1 MLKIQKKN
9 YPKSLSN
16 SEVVASTKDTAI
28 LVYPDKALCNMMLN
42 ENYKKA
48 ALGLLNGKTKYLED
62 YICLDSK
69 TWEELLKEFTDQWNN
84 NIKKPKLKERNLNIN
99 EAKVEKWEAEIVKQA
114 RHFFGDDKI
123 KVEE

>member
-1 MLKIQKKN
+1 
-9 YPKSLSN
+9 
-16 SEVVASTKDTAI
+16 
-28 LVYPDKALCNMMLN
+28 MLN

-84 NIKKPKLKERNLNIN
+84 NIKKPKLKERNLNIY